1 MSSILVIDD
10 ADSFRE
16 IVARL
21 LRTEGYSVLTAAN
34 GREGLGVLE
43 GEKPDLIL
51 LDLLM
56 PEMDG
61 LAFLQAMRANPQW
74 QGIRVVILTALTE
87 GDMLTEARK
96 LVTGEC
102 MLKARFSLPEFFST
116 VKQYSTTTPA

>member
-1 MSSILVIDD
+1 MASILVIDD

-21 LRTEGYSVLTAAN
+21 LRTEGYRVLTAAN
-34 GREGLGVLE
+34 GVEGLTVLE
-43 GEKPDLIL
+43 SESPDLIL

-61 LAFLQAMRANPQW
+61 LAFLEAVKANSEW
-74 QGIRVVILTALTE
+74 AKLKVVILTALTE
-87 GDMLTEARK
+87 GEMLSEARK
-96 LVTGEC
+96 LVAGEC

-116 VKQYSTTTPA
+116 VKQYALPAA